1 MVFKKILYI
10 LLFIFFQSQVLAKD
24 WKPNQVG
31 SFLSSKIARS
41 ITDIDNAA
49 YYAQYSYNQNTASS
63 GLGIMAIEA
72 LLANGQVKE
81 AIPIG
86 IKISKDVPEIT
97 LAQYVKVLDNLN
109 SGNINQALDILL
121 KISPK
126 GIDTYI
132 LPILQ
137 TWAAAGSN
145 KQIDGLKI
153 IKNQAE
159 RGVLEPLYDY
169 HSALINEFTGD
180 NEAAKINYSNIVNKS
195 NNANAQVYLAAALF
209 FNKNKNKELFDNTIA
224 KLEKTAPYSNE
235 LYLLKNSTTLPNKNL
250 ITNVKEGIAETF
262 LNSAEILFNE
272 GLDRQALIYAQISL
286 YLSPN
291 LNNTSYLLGRI
302 FKSIKDNKRA
312 IQYFKNVKDHSSISH
327 DAKIAYAETIFDIDG
342 IDNAFKILD
351 EYTKLY
357 PDNINFNRTIAE
369 LFYKADNFDKA
380 IEYYDLIFSKIEKI
394 EFRHWPLFYSSGIAL
409 ERGKKWKRAEKQ
421 FLLAL
426 KFVPDNPQV
435 LNYLG
440 YSWIDQGI
448 NINKAMDMILKAAD
462 QRPND
467 GYIIDSLGWAFYQTG
482 KYEEAVINLEKAV
495 ELESDSIIIDHLGDA
510 LFYSGRKLEA
520 VFQWKR
526 ALEFEP
532 TDKMINIIKKKIEGI
547 IIPKAGTN
555 ASSKPI

>member
-24 WKPNQVG
+24 WKPNHVG

-41 ITDIDNAA
+41 ITDIVNAA
-49 YYAQYSYNQNTASS
+49 YYAQYSYNQNTESS
-63 GLGIMAIEA
+63 GLGIIAIEA

-312 IQYFKNVKDHSSISH
+312 IQYFKNVKDHSYISH

-394 EFRHWPLFYSSGIAL
+394 DFRHWPLFYSSGIAL

-448 NINKAMDMILKAAD
+448 NINKAMDMILKAAN

>member
-137 TWAAAGSN
+137 AWAAAESN

-235 LYLLKNSTTLPNKNL
+235 LYLLKKSTILPNKNL

>member
-24 WKPNQVG
+24 WKPNLVG

-49 YYAQYSYNQNTASS
+49 YYAQYSYNQNTESS
-63 GLGIMAIEA
+63 GLGIIAIEA

-145 KQIDGLKI
+145 KQIGGLKI

-209 FNKNKNKELFDNTIA
+209 FNKNKNKELFDNTIS

-312 IQYFKNVKDHSSISH
+312 IQYFKNVKDHSYISH

-394 EFRHWPLFYSSGIAL
+394 DFRHWPLFYSSGIAL

-448 NINKAMDMILKAAD
+448 NINKAMDMILKAAN

-520 VFQWKR
+520 VFQWQR

>member
-262 LNSAEILFNE
+262 LNSAEILFSE

-302 FKSIKDNKRA
+302 FKSIKNNKRA

>member
-24 WKPNQVG
+24 WKPNLVG

-49 YYAQYSYNQNTASS
+49 YYAQYSYNQNTESS
-63 GLGIMAIEA
+63 GLGIIAIEA

-145 KQIDGLKI
+145 KQIGGLKI

-209 FNKNKNKELFDNTIA
+209 FNKNKNKKLFENTIA

-312 IQYFKNVKDHSSISH
+312 IQYFKNVKDHSYISH

-394 EFRHWPLFYSSGIAL
+394 DFRHWPLFYSSGIAL

-448 NINKAMDMILKAAD
+448 NINKAMDMILKAAN

-520 VFQWKR
+520 VFQWQR

>member
-1 MVFKKILYI
+1 MVFKKILCI

-24 WKPNQVG
+24 WKPNQAG

-41 ITDIDNAA
+41 MADIVNAA
-49 YYAQYSYNQNTASS
+49 YYAQYSYNHNTTSS
-63 GLGIMAIEA
+63 GLGIIAIEA

-97 LAQYVKVLDNLN
+97 IVQYVKVLDNLN
-109 SGNINQALDILL
+109 SGNNNQALDILL

-145 KQIDGLKI
+145 KQIAGLKI

-169 HSALINEFTGD
+169 HSALINEFIGD
-180 NEAAKINYSNIVNKS
+180 DEAAKINYSNIVNKS

-209 FNKNKNKELFDNTIA
+209 FNKNKNKELFDNTIS

-250 ITNVKEGIAETF
+250 IMNVKQGIAETF

-272 GLDRQALIYAQISL
+272 GLNRQALIYAQISL

-302 FKSIKDNKRA
+302 FKSMKDNKEQFN
-312 IQYFKNVKDHSSISH
+312 ILKML
-327 DAKIAYAETIFDIDG
+327 KI
-342 IDNAFKILD
+342 ILI
-351 EYTKLY
+351 Y
-357 PDNINFNRTIAE
+357 P
-369 LFYKADNFDKA
+369 
-380 IEYYDLIFSKIEKI
+380 
-394 EFRHWPLFYSSGIAL
+394 
-409 ERGKKWKRAEKQ
+409 
-421 FLLAL
+421 
-426 KFVPDNPQV
+426 
-435 LNYLG
+435 
-440 YSWIDQGI
+440 
-448 NINKAMDMILKAAD
+448 MILK
-462 QRPND
+462 
-467 GYIIDSLGWAFYQTG
+467 LHML
-482 KYEEAVINLEKAV
+482 K
-495 ELESDSIIIDHLGDA
+495 
-510 LFYSGRKLEA
+510 LFL
-520 VFQWKR
+520 
-526 ALEFEP
+526 
-532 TDKMINIIKKKIEGI
+532 I
-547 IIPKAGTN
+547 
-555 ASSKPI
+555 

>member
-63 GLGIMAIEA
+63 GLGIIAIEA

-109 SGNINQALDILL
+109 SGTINQALDILL

-302 FKSIKDNKRA
+302 FKSMKDNKRA
-312 IQYFKNVKDHSSISH
+312 VQYFKNVKDHSYISH

-482 KYEEAVINLEKAV
+482 TYEEAVINLEKAV
-495 ELESDSIIIDHLGDA
+495 KLESDSISIDHLGDA

>member
-24 WKPNQVG
+24 WKPNHVG

-137 TWAAAGSN
+137 AWAAAESN

>member
-137 TWAAAGSN
+137 AWAAAESN

-312 IQYFKNVKDHSSISH
+312 IQYFKNVKDHSYISP

-342 IDNAFKILD
+342 IDNAFKILH

>member
-24 WKPNQVG
+24 WKPNHVG

-41 ITDIDNAA
+41 ITDIGNAA

>member
-63 GLGIMAIEA
+63 GLGIMAIES

-235 LYLLKNSTTLPNKNL
+235 LYLLKNSTILPNKNL

-394 EFRHWPLFYSSGIAL
+394 DFKHWPLFYSSGIAL

-520 VFQWKR
+520 IFQWKR